1 MRRVP
6 RPPCGR
12 SGYPLVV
19 RPPTEYARRLVL
31 EALGP
36 EPASTQEL
44 YDRLGYP
51 ALLRAGLIDYRAFR
65 RVLVELQDEGLAAG
79 VDGEDG
85 ATCWTRT

>member
-1 MRRVP
+1 MTR
-6 RPPCGR
+6 
-12 SGYPLVV
+12 
-19 RPPTEYARRLVL
+19 AQQ
-31 EALGP
+31 ALLHALDAGP
-36 EPASTQEL
+36 ATTSEL